1 MFGWETSSRAGS
13 SAPFSTSWGLSK
25 ALEGAHKK
33 PSVLP
38 HFTPQRC
45 SEAGTAPGE
54 GALSQLEVSEHLMMP
69 SPAWS
74 PLAARV
80 RAGSSCSTP
89 RSGVQFSGT
98 GRLEGT
104 APALHG
110 VCMES
115 GGSGEG
121 QEAEEERREK
131 ALLQVPCPSAV

>member
-33 PSVLP
+33 PSVSP

-45 SEAGTAPGE
+45 SEAGTAPGK

-74 PLAARV
+74 PPAARV
-80 RAGSSCSTP
+80 RLAAVALFHAPEPSSVALAGW
-89 RSGVQFSGT
+89 R
-98 GRLEGT
+98 
-104 APALHG
+104 
-110 VCMES
+110 
-115 GGSGEG
+115 
-121 QEAEEERREK
+121 
-131 ALLQVPCPSAV
+131 

>member
-1 MFGWETSSRAGS
+1 MFGWETSSRPGS
-13 SAPFSTSWGLSK
+13 SSPFSISWGLSK

-38 HFTPQRC
+38 HFTPQRF

-74 PLAARV
+74 PPAARV
-80 RAGSSCSTP
+80 RAGSSCSAP
-89 RSGVQFSGT
+89 RSRAQLGGT
-98 GRLEGT
+98 GGLEGT

-110 VCMES
+110 VCMER
-115 GGSGEG
+115 GGAGED
-121 QEAEEERREK
+121 QEAEEERRGK
-131 ALLQVPCPSAV
+131 SLLQVPCPSAV